1 MPRRSVQVELQEV
14 PLTTRFRKMTGGR
27 RDKVRDRAKVEVV
40 KTGDEKF
47 GVTIRRGVVSVKKG
61 TIQGANLTLAS
72 VRAAIRRQ
80 IKQGKFDSALFDE
93 YEKIQAA
100 KKSKAKRR

>member
-14 PLTTRFRKMTGGR
+14 PLKTRFRKMTGGR

-40 KTGDEKF
+40 QVGEEKF
-47 GVTIRRGVVSVKKG
+47 GVTVRRGVVSVKKG
-61 TIQGANLTLAS
+61 TIQGSNLTVAS

-80 IKQGKFDSALFDE
+80 IKQGKYDSALFDD
-93 YEKIQAA
+93 YEKIQSGKKAKA
-100 KKSKAKRR
+100 KKR

>member
-40 KTGDEKF
+40 QIGDEKF
-47 GVTIRRGVVSVKKG
+47 GVTVRRGVVSVKKG
-61 TIQGANLTLAS
+61 TIQGKGLTLAS
-72 VRAAIRRQ
+72 VRAAIRRS
-80 IKQGKFDSALFDE
+80 IKQGKYDDALFDG
-93 YEKIQAA
+93 YEKIQAS
-100 KKSKAKRR
+100 KKTKKKA